1 MVYDTI
7 RQMRSSGILN
17 FKNKQ
22 TNKQT
27 KTSFCETE
35 IVTVF
40 LNLEHRKSTVS
51 NIKFS

>member
-22 TNKQT
+22 TNK
-27 KTSFCETE
+27 KKPSFCETE

-40 LNLEHRKSTVS
+40 LNLEPLGEL
-51 NIKFS
+51 

>member
-22 TNKQT
+22 TNKQ
-27 KTSFCETE
+27 KPHSVRQKLLQYF
-35 IVTVF
+35 
-40 LNLEHRKSTVS
+40 ST
-51 NIKFS
+51 